1 MVMALSQTPFQA
13 QYYGGGYPNVFDYYE
28 LEIIDYKSLNG
39 ASFMFH
45 MHNIVN
51 LGPGNYVIDES
62 NGMSNIDGLDHH
74 YLHCIV
80 YDSKTNSY
88 QKYVSY
94 QNSGTFTITKL
105 KTNSANSNNGN
116 ILSGTFSCKVRN
128 INNPNDEIEITK
140 GRFDINSLTI
150 AVKYFP

>member
-51 LGPGNYVIDES
+51 LGLGNYVIDES
-62 NGMSNIDGLDHH
+62 NGMSDIDGLDHH

-80 YDSKTNSY
+80 YDNKTNSY

-94 QNSGTFTITKL
+94 QNSGSFIINKL
-105 KTNSANSNNGN
+105 IQNPSSGN
-116 ILSGTFSCKVRN
+116 IISGTFSCKVRN
-128 INNPNDEIEITK
+128 INNPEDEIEITK
-140 GRFDINSLTI
+140 GRFDINSKTI
-150 AVKYFP
+150 AFKYFP